1 MAIRFKEEVHQNGHS
16 KHEKRH
22 DLNGTVTLEALESR
36 SEAGKYVTEEEY
48 WRDYYNHP
56 YFNYEWNNGILEEV
70 PVSDFKQYSSYD
82 WFNDLVREFLEVN
95 PIAKKVGL
103 EFGVRLNL
111 LHKTTIRKPDLF
123 IIRNDNALVL
133 HDDDRT
139 YRGICDL
146 CIEALSD
153 STEDDIER
161 DTVVKKA
168 EYEAVGVH
176 EYFILDPSG
185 EHRAFYRRDLTGKYV
200 EINAGSEGII
210 RSEALPGFQFR
221 IADLTR
227 KPRLVDLVDDE
238 VYRGFILP
246 EYQAQRQRAQQADQ
260 RAEQERQRAEQE
272 RRRAEEKQQLLD
284 QERQRNERLAA
295 RLRALGLTTD
305 DLE

>member
-1 MAIRFKEEVHQNGHS
+1 MTVKVKEDVAFNGHTGQGKPYS
-16 KHEKRH
+16 
-22 DLNGTVTLEALESR
+22 LNGTVTEITEPIA
-36 SEAGKYVTEEEY
+36 EAGKYVTEEEY

-70 PVSDFKQYSSYD
+70 PVSDFKQYSSFD
-82 WFNDLVREFLEVN
+82 WFDDLVREFLEVR

-103 EFGVRLNL
+103 EFGIRLNL
-111 LHKTTIRKPDLF
+111 PHKTTIRKPDLF
-123 IIRNDNALVL
+123 IVRNDNALAL
-133 HDDDRT
+133 NDDDRT
-139 YRGICDL
+139 YYGICDL

-153 STEDDIER
+153 SDEGEIER
-161 DTVVKKA
+161 DTVVKKG
-168 EYEAVGVH
+168 EYETVGVH

-185 EHRAFYRRDLTGKYV
+185 EYRAFYRRTAAGHYV
-200 EINAGSEGII
+200 EIDAGPEQII

-246 EYQAQRQRAQQADQ
+246 EYQVQRQ
-260 RAEQERQRAEQE
+260 RAEQERQRAEQD
-272 RRRAEEKQQLLD
+272 RQRAEEKQQLFE

-295 RLRALGLTTD
+295 RLLALGLTTD

>member
-1 MAIRFKEEVHQNGHS
+1 MTVKLKEDAGQNGHIEQG
-16 KHEKRH
+16 KPHRV
-22 DLNGTVTLEALESR
+22 NGAATTEVIEPR

-48 WRDYYNHP
+48 WCDYYNHP
-56 YFNYEWNNGILEEV
+56 YFTYEWNNGILEEV

-103 EFGVRLNL
+103 EFGVYLNL
-111 LHKTTIRKPDLF
+111 PHKTTIRKPDLF
-123 IIRNDNALVL
+123 IVRNDNALVL

-146 CIEALSD
+146 CVEALSD
-153 STEDDIER
+153 SNEYEIER
-161 DTVVKKA
+161 DTVVKKT
-168 EYEAVGVH
+168 EYETIGVH
-176 EYFILDPSG
+176 EYFILDPTG
-185 EHRAFYRRDLTGKYV
+185 EHRAFYRRNPTSKYDAIDTGP
-200 EINAGSEGII
+200 EGVIC
-210 RSEALPGFQFR
+210 SAVLPGFQFR

-246 EYQAQRQRAQQADQ
+246 EYQAQRQRAEQADQ
-260 RAEQERQRAEQE
+260 RAEQERQ
-272 RRRAEEKQQLLD
+272 RAEEKQQLLD

-295 RLRALGLTTD
+295 RLRALGLAD

>member
-1 MAIRFKEEVHQNGHS
+1 MAIKFKEVIGQNGHS
-16 KHEKRH
+16 KQEQAHR
-22 DLNGTVTLEALESR
+22 LNGVATLERLEPR

-48 WRDYYNHP
+48 WRDYYDHP
-56 YFNYEWNNGILEEV
+56 YFNYEWNNGTLEEV
-70 PVSDFKQYSSYD
+70 PVSDLKQYSSFD
-82 WFNDLVREFLEVN
+82 WFDDLLREFLQVY
-95 PIAKKVGL
+95 PMAKKVGL
-103 EFGVRLNL
+103 EFGIHLPL
-111 LHKTTIRKPDLF
+111 PTKTTIRKPDLF
-123 IIRNDNALVL
+123 IVRNDNALTL

-153 STEDDIER
+153 SSEDDIER
-161 DTVVKKA
+161 DTVVKKG
-168 EYEAVGVH
+168 EYETIGFH

-185 EHRAFYRRDLTGKYV
+185 EHRAFYRRNAAGKYE
-200 EINAGSEGII
+200 EIDAGPEQII

-246 EYQAQRQRAQQADQ
+246 EYQAARQ
-260 RAEQERQRAEQE
+260 RAEQERQRA
-272 RRRAEEKQQLLD
+272 
-284 QERQRNERLAA
+284 ERLAA
-295 RLRALGLTTD
+295 RLRALGLSE

>member
-1 MAIRFKEEVHQNGHS
+1 MAIKFKEEVRQSGHS
-16 KHEKRH
+16 NQEKLPG
-22 DLNGTVTLEALESR
+22 LNGTATLEALEPR

-103 EFGVRLNL
+103 EFGVYLNL
-111 LHKTTIRKPDLF
+111 PHKTTIRKPDLF
-123 IIRNDNALVL
+123 IVRNDNALVL

-146 CIEALSD
+146 CVEALSD
-153 STEDDIER
+153 SNEHEIER
-161 DTVVKKA
+161 DTVVKKT
-168 EYEAVGVH
+168 EYETIGVH
-176 EYFILDPSG
+176 EYFILDPTG
-185 EHRAFYRRDLTGKYV
+185 EHRAFYRRNPTGKYDA
-200 EINAGSEGII
+200 IDTGPEGVIC
-210 RSEALPGFQFR
+210 SAVLPGFQFR

-246 EYQAQRQRAQQADQ
+246 EYQAQRQRAEQADQRAEQADQ
-260 RAEQERQRAEQE
+260 RAEQERQ
-272 RRRAEEKQQLLD
+272 RAEEKQQLLD

-295 RLRALGLTTD
+295 RLRALGLAD

>member
-1 MAIRFKEEVHQNGHS
+1 MAIKFKEAIGRNGHS
-16 KHEKRH
+16 KQEQAHR
-22 DLNGTVTLEALESR
+22 LNGVATLDRLEPR

-70 PVSDFKQYSSYD
+70 PVSDLKQYSSFD
-82 WFNDLVREFLEVN
+82 WFDDLLREFLQVY
-95 PIAKKVGL
+95 PMAKKVGL
-103 EFGVRLNL
+103 EFGIRLPL
-111 LHKTTIRKPDLF
+111 PTKTTIRKPDLF
-123 IIRNDNALVL
+123 IVRNDNALTL

-153 STEDDIER
+153 SSKDDIER
-161 DTVVKKA
+161 DTVVKKG
-168 EYEAVGVH
+168 EYEIIGFH

-185 EHRAFYRRDLTGKYV
+185 EHRAFYRRNAAGKYE
-200 EINAGSEGII
+200 EIDAGPEQII
-210 RSEALPGFQFR
+210 RSAALPGFQFR

-246 EYQAQRQRAQQADQ
+246 EYQAERQRAEQAEQQVEQERLRAAQAEQ
-260 RAEQERQRAEQE
+260 RAEQERLQAVQERLRAE
-272 RRRAEEKQQLLD
+272 K
-284 QERQRNERLAA
+284 LAA
-295 RLRALGLTTD
+295 RLRALGLSD

>member
-1 MAIRFKEEVHQNGHS
+1 MAIKFKEVIGRNGHS
-16 KHEKRH
+16 KQEQAHH
-22 DLNGTVTLEALESR
+22 LNGVATLDRLEPR

-48 WRDYYNHP
+48 WRDYYDHP

-70 PVSDFKQYSSYD
+70 PVSDLKQYSSYD

-95 PIAKKVGL
+95 PIAKKAGL

-111 LHKTTIRKPDLF
+111 PHKTTIRKPDLF
-123 IIRNDNALVL
+123 IVRNDNTLTL

-153 STEDDIER
+153 SSEDDIER
-161 DTVVKKA
+161 DTVVKKG
-168 EYEAVGVH
+168 EYEIIGFH

-185 EHRAFYRRDLTGKYV
+185 EHRAFYRRNAAGKYE
-200 EINAGSEGII
+200 EIDAGPEQII

-227 KPRLVDLVDDE
+227 KPRLVDLVEDE

-246 EYQAQRQRAQQADQ
+246 EYQA
-260 RAEQERQRAEQE
+260 ERQRAEQAE
-272 RRRAEEKQQLLD
+272 QRAKQEQLRAEQAE
-284 QERQRNERLAA
+284 QRAAKLAA
-295 RLRALGLTTD
+295 RLRALGLSE